1 MIAAKQLRTKSI
13 SEYVLYIWQIEDIIR
28 AFGLDIEKIEQNII
42 SRYADDVDKKAVRE
56 WYDNMIS
63 GMVSEQKQSFGH
75 LQFIMNVV
83 DDMNDLHM
91 KLLQTPE
98 QISYNALFFQ
108 ILPVLQEFRAKNKS
122 GAEVNDV
129 DLALTALYGTTLLKI
144 SGKEVT
150 KDTLEA
156 IQQLAKWLNLLSQK
170 YRDWEEDKLK
180 FED

>member
-1 MIAAKQLRTKSI
+1 
-13 SEYVLYIWQIEDIIR
+13 
-28 AFGLDIEKIEQNII
+28 
-42 SRYADDVDKKAVRE
+42 
-56 WYDNMIS
+56 
-63 GMVSEQKQSFGH
+63 
-75 LQFIMNVV
+75 
-83 DDMNDLHM
+83 M

-129 DLALTALYGTTLLKI
+129 DLALTALYGTTMLKI
-144 SGKEVT
+144 SGKEVSKET
-150 KDTLEA
+150 MDA

-170 YRDWEEDKLK
+170 YKDWEEDKLK

>member
-1 MIAAKQLRTKSI
+1 
-13 SEYVLYIWQIEDIIR
+13 
-28 AFGLDIEKIEQNII
+28 
-42 SRYADDVDKKAVRE
+42 
-56 WYDNMIS
+56 
-63 GMVSEQKQSFGH
+63 
-75 LQFIMNVV
+75 MNVV

-129 DLALTALYGTTLLKI
+129 DLALTALYGTTMLKI
-144 SGKEVT
+144 SGKEVSKET
-150 KDTLEA
+150 MDA

-170 YRDWEEDKLK
+170 YKDWEEDKLK